1 MNCNEVHKQILF
13 FAEATAHENQMQ
25 EIQKHLTACNECN
38 SLYINILTNLKNI
51 ETEKTSQS
59 DELFFEQLQAKL
71 NQKQKTNANLH
82 LHSFRQVLEPLK
94 IAAVIALGIF
104 LGVLIG
110 NSFEQTVQ
118 TEQAQTETYCLEDE
132 FTKEIYFAGNDL
144 AYESVEEYL
153 TETNSQN
160 K

>member
-13 FAEATAHENQMQ
+13 FAEATAPENQRQ
-25 EIQKHLTACNECN
+25 EIQKHLTVCDACN
-38 SLYINILTNLKNI
+38 SLYVNIRKNLEAI
-51 ETEKTSQS
+51 ETEKTNQS

-71 NQKQKTNANLH
+71 HQKHFSTRSSSL
-82 LHSFRQVLEPLK
+82 FVMRQIIEPLK

-110 NSFEQTVQ
+110 NSSEQT
-118 TEQAQTETYCLEDE
+118 AQTTQPQIETYSLEDE
-132 FTKEIYFAGNDL
+132 FTKEIYFTGNDL

-153 TETNSQN
+153 TENEVSE
-160 K
+160 